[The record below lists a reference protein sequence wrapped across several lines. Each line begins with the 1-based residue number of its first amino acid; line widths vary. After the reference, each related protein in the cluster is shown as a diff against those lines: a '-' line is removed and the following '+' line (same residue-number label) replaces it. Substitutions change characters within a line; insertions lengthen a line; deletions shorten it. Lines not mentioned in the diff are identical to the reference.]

1 MNLTALLI
9 TCLPIMSAVV
19 QAGEPR
25 QSWAHKDG
33 VIDLKSNGAKIEA
46 ESAVNRLLIQEAF
59 SRWGIAHD
67 EAQLDVIR
75 SLFTKDAKLIV
86 LLGSKDPIDSAE
98 GQDEIV
104 RTVGNSL
111 QQQQDQR
118 RHVITNIVI
127 DRLTE
132 KEASAVAYGIVAISK
147 DGLSLGA
154 SVIYSADLRREAD
167 GVWRF
172 SKFVIGMDH
181 YAGQKIVNRK

>member
-1 MNLTALLI
+1 
-9 TCLPIMSAVV
+9 
-19 QAGEPR
+19 
-25 QSWAHKDG
+25 
-33 VIDLKSNGAKIEA
+33 
-46 ESAVNRLLIQEAF
+46 
-59 SRWGIAHD
+59 
-67 EAQLDVIR
+67 
-75 SLFTKDAKLIV
+75 V